1 MRILILHDFGRRI
14 GGAEHLSLLLRDA
27 LRGRGHEARLLSSDA
42 DVMRRDV
49 PLPVEADAAFPGVTG
64 PLQRLTRVA
73 NPIAARAVR
82 REVASFRPDVVHV
95 RMFLEQFSPLALP
108 ELAGVPALLHVV
120 NYLPICPLDTK
131 TLPDG
136 SPCPH
141 RPGMA
146 CHRAGCLP
154 WLGGVR
160 VAAQHGLMRRHFGV
174 FGDVVANSRWVMG
187 KLRADGLRCDGFV
200 WNGVP
205 EVAPRPPLGGPPTV
219 GFAGRL
225 VSYKGVDV
233 LVRAWPAVLARVPGA
248 RLVVAGDGPERGSLG
263 RLAARLGVGDSVEF
277 AGHLPQ
283 ADLEPRMGRAWVQ
296 AVPSTWEEP
305 FGLVCAEA
313 MMRGTAVVASNSG
326 GLAEQVVDGGT
337 GLLAP
342 PGDVAA
348 WASALSDLLSDRPRC
363 ESLGNAGRERA
374 RSLLTH
380 GRFVDAFLARYG
392 ALLARNTPPARAGG

>member
-1 MRILILHDFGRRI
+1 MRVLILHDFGRRI

-27 LRGRGHEARLLSSDA
+27 LRARGHEARLLSSDA

-49 PLPVEADAAFPGVTG
+49 ALPVEADATFPGVTG

-73 NPIAARAVR
+73 NPIAARALR
-82 REVASFRPDVVHV
+82 REIADFRPDVVHV

-108 ELAGVPALLHVV
+108 ELAGTPALLHVV
-120 NYLPICPLDTK
+120 NYLPICPVDTK
-131 TLPDG
+131 VLPDG
-136 SPCPH
+136 SPCH
-141 RPGMA
+141 YRPGLA

-187 KLRADGLRCDGFV
+187 KLRADGLRCDGHV

-205 EVAPRPPLGGPPTV
+205 DRPARPPLSGPPTV

-225 VSYKGVDV
+225 VAYKGVDV

-248 RLVVAGDGPERGSLG
+248 RLVVAGDGPERGELQ
-263 RLAARLGVGDSVEF
+263 RLSTQLGVAGAVEF
-277 AGHLPQ
+277 AGHLAQ
-283 ADLEPRMGRAWVQ
+283 SDLEPLMARAWVQ

-313 MMRGTAVVASNSG
+313 MARGTAVVASASG
-326 GLAEQVVDGGT
+326 GLAEQVDPGVT

-348 WASALSDLLSDRPRC
+348 WGAVLGDLLSDRPRC
-363 ESLGNAGRERA
+363 ESLGAAGRERA

-380 GRFVDAFLARYG
+380 ERFVDAFLGRYD
-392 ALLARNTPPARAGG
+392 ALLGRA